1 MIRIFPRL
9 EDEKLLLL
17 YKKGVEGQWSAD
29 EIDWDLPLKLHSEER
44 VALARLLTPVYLGE
58 QTAMVGASTVIPQ
71 FFSAHETE
79 AQLYLA
85 TFLLDEA
92 RHFETI
98 TRFYQKLD
106 QRPLEMRDLKEM
118 FRYQARLLKSR
129 DRVEWL
135 WGILVSDIFAR
146 HFYSLHLKLFPGS
159 LFAQICARILTDE
172 SRHQAFAEQYLKKA
186 VGHNAAIRA
195 TLVQMRD
202 ELLFLM
208 EVMYQRLKKDA
219 EILSIDGAHFFAEL
233 GNDLDKKVHKLQLAA
248 PEEDGEG

>member
-1 MIRIFPRL
+1 M
-9 EDEKLLLL
+9 LL

-29 EIDWDLPLKLHSEER
+29 EIDWDLPLKLYAEER

-71 FFSAHETE
+71 FFSARETE

-106 QRPLEMRDLKEM
+106 QRPLEVRDLKEM
-118 FRYQARLLKSR
+118 FRYQARLLKSH

-135 WGILVSDIFAR
+135 WGILISDIFAR
-146 HFYSLHLKLFPGS
+146 HFYGLHLKLLPDS

-172 SRHQAFAEQYLKKA
+172 SRHQAFAEQYLRKV
-186 VGHNAAIRA
+186 VGCNTTIRA
-195 TLVQMRD
+195 PLVQMRD
-202 ELLFLM
+202 EMLFLM
-208 EVMYQRLKKDA
+208 EAMYQHLKRDT
-219 EILSIDGAHFFAEL
+219 EVLSIDGAHFFAEL
-233 GNDLDKKVHKLQLAA
+233 EDDLDKKVHRLQLAA